1 MLRREVVIRGIL
13 AGIAGLLLFSSACR
27 TRAAERPNV
36 IFIFVDDQRFDA
48 LGCVNPAA
56 HTPNMDRIAA
66 AGVRFEN
73 AFVTLSICSP
83 SRAAVLTGHYGSRN
97 GVTTLGRPLARGE
110 TTFAELCRRAGY
122 ATALI
127 GKWHL
132 ATSPQECGFERC
144 VWFQSNGPHYDR
156 KVHNGDRLETA
167 EGFIEDYNVRRSLEF
182 IDAAQA
188 AGKPF
193 VLHWCTQVP
202 HMTGNFTWEP
212 SDRSRRLLA
221 DRPMPLPASWNDDL
235 AGKPPYLK
243 RARSRVKAQTE
254 YGYTDPERIRAHF
267 RDYLAE
273 IADLDRAIGVLLDGL
288 TARGLEDDTYII
300 LMGDNGWMMGDHG
313 LTSKVLAYE
322 PSIRVPL
329 LIAGPGIRPQVC
341 SLPALNIDVMPTILE
356 MTGVPVPDG
365 LHGRSLLP
373 LCRGEKIA
381 WRDGFFYEAP
391 TSALEV
397 KPHFAWWEPGW
408 KYIRTFAAE
417 GSSKVIFEELYDL
430 QADPDELHN
439 LADDPRYGEVLQ
451 RLRARLEA
459 ERRKIQGDAQP

>member
-1 MLRREVVIRGIL
+1 MLRRRIVICGIL
-13 AGIAGLLLFSSACR
+13 AGIAGLMGLATARPAL
-27 TRAAERPNV
+27 AAERPNV
-36 IFIFVDDQRFDA
+36 VFIFVDDQRFDA

-56 HTPNMDRIAA
+56 YTPNMDRIAA

-97 GVTTLGRPLARGE
+97 GVTTLGKPLAEGE
-110 TTFAELCRRAGY
+110 ITFAQLCRRAGY

-132 ATSPQECGFERC
+132 ATSPQACGFDRC
-144 VWFQSNGPHYDR
+144 VWFRSNGPHYDR
-156 KVHNGDRLETA
+156 TVHNGDRVETA
-167 EGFIEDYNVRRSLEF
+167 EGFIEEYNVRRSLEF
-182 IDAAQA
+182 IDAACE

-202 HMTGNFTWEP
+202 HMTGKFTWEP
-212 SDRSRRLLA
+212 SERARRLLA
-221 DRPMPLPASWNDDL
+221 DRPMPLPASWRDDL

-243 RARSRVKAQTE
+243 GARSRVKAQTE

-288 TARGLEDDTYII
+288 AARGLDDRTYII

-329 LIAGPGIRPQVC
+329 LIAGPGIRPGVC
-341 SLPALNIDVMPTILE
+341 AAPALNIDVMPTILE
-356 MTGVPVPDG
+356 MTGVPAPDD
-365 LHGRSLLP
+365 LHGRSLMP
-373 LCRGEKIA
+373 LCRGESIA

-397 KPHFAWWEPGW
+397 KPHFAWREAGW

-417 GSSKVIFEELYDL
+417 GSSQVIFEELYDL
-430 QADPDELHN
+430 RSDPDEMDN
-439 LADDPRYGEVLQ
+439 LADDPQYRDVLA

-459 ERRKIQGDAQP
+459 EREKIQGPTE